1 MIARLE
7 NINEWSVHPHKK
19 KTVWHLLILDTE
31 YLQIVCD
38 PCRGQGRPGGGTE
51 EGGTLQLLTFM
62 TVTNMHKNV
71 LNPKP
76 DNLPPTFKK
85 IGLVK
90 TFW

>member
-7 NINEWSVHPHKK
+7 KINEWSVHPHKK

-51 EGGTLQLLTFM
+51 EGSTLQYTHIYDSYKYAREICIKMFW
-62 TVTNMHKNV
+62 TPSQTTY
-71 LNPKP
+71 
-76 DNLPPTFKK
+76 PPPSRKL
-85 IGLVK
+85 G
-90 TFW
+90 